1 MKINCD
7 GFLDNDFD
15 FEEVINKWLISG
27 FGGRYIVGYKVLV
40 FRVLVFNWFVVF
52 VIVIVIFL

>member
-7 GFLDNDFD
+7 GFLVDDFD
-15 FEEVINKWLISG
+15 SEEVIIKWLISG

-40 FRVLVFNWFVVF
+40 FRVLVFN
-52 VIVIVIFL
+52 